1 MTNDAVLKIDP
12 LSQFY
17 DLSIDSSGD
26 IETSDFFDTSILYSI
41 FGEKRASPDEVVEP
55 QLRRGWIGNT
65 ADFENGSKLWLFS
78 QERITRDVLNR
89 IQDEAAKSLQW
100 LVNEGFAV
108 SINRVTATLSKG
120 KVQLEITISRSRDK
134 VDRKFFTLWEN
145 TGRAN

>member
-108 SINRVTATLSKG
+108 S
-120 KVQLEITISRSRDK
+120 
-134 VDRKFFTLWEN
+134 TLWEN